1 MTTLPTVMT
10 ASGLQPQAPSSL
22 LSQLLAA
29 VSTLNPGYTANLP
42 GILIE
47 DISSTDVAAIVLMD
61 SFRVELLNSITPY
74 GANDFLLNQ
83 LGQVYGVPLSAATVT
98 SVDVVFSGPPAYTI
112 PAGFIVSDGTYQY
125 AIQAPG
131 AIIGTAG
138 VSLPVSAFA
147 TTPGS
152 WAVLAGTVTQL
163 VTSIPTGYNVS
174 VSNPFAGTPAV
185 GAESDTDYR
194 TRVLQAGLAA
204 SQGMPSY
211 VKTIVENVPG
221 VQPRLVSMVQGA
233 SGQGGW
239 EVIVGGGDA
248 YQVAFAILRG
258 VLDVSTLVGSS
269 MVVDNISNANP
280 GVITTVL
287 NHGYANG
294 QAAIVQGVLGMY
306 QINSLPLTVTV
317 IDEKNFSCG
326 IDTTMFSMYTS
337 GGVLTPN
344 LRNNFVSI
352 VDYPDTY
359 QVVFVNP
366 PQQSVAISVTYNT
379 LMINFT
385 SGAAVQQLG
394 NPALVDYVNGIFV
407 GQPMNLYELQ
417 TTFQTAVASV
427 IPPPLLTRMEFAV
440 SINGVGVAPTAGTG
454 IIAGDPESYFLTNST
469 LVTIEE
475 G

>member
-10 ASGLQPQAPSSL
+10 ASGLQPQAPAAIRD
-22 LSQLLAA
+22 QILAGA
-29 VSTLNPGYTANLP
+29 VALNRGLTANLP

-47 DISSTDVAAIVLMD
+47 DILSTDTPAVVLCD
-61 SFRVELLNSITPY
+61 SFRVELLNSITPF
-74 GANDFLLNQ
+74 GANDFLDNQ
-83 LGQVYGVPLSAATVT
+83 LGQIYGVPLSAATVT
-98 SVDVVFSGPPAYTI
+98 SVAVVFSGPPGYTI
-112 PAGFIVSDGTYQY
+112 PVGFIIGDGTYQY
-125 AIQAPG
+125 SIQAPG
-131 AIIGTAG
+131 AIIGSAG
-138 VSLPVSAFA
+138 VSLQVSAFA
-147 TTPGS
+147 TVSGS
-152 WAVLAGTVTQL
+152 WAILPGTVTQL
-163 VTSIPTGYNVS
+163 VTSIPTGFSVS
-174 VSNPFAGTPAV
+174 VSNPFAGTPAI
-185 GAESDTDYR
+185 GAENDTDYR

-211 VKTIVENVPG
+211 VKTLVENVPG
-221 VQPRLVSMVQGA
+221 VQPRLVSMIQGA

-248 YQVAFAILRG
+248 YQVAFAIHRG

-269 MVVDNISNANP
+269 MVVDNITNANP

-287 NHGYANG
+287 NHGYVTG
-294 QAAIVQGVLGMY
+294 QAALVQGVLGMS
-306 QINSLPLTVTV
+306 QINSVPLTVTV

-326 IDTTMFSMYTS
+326 VDTTMFSMYTS

-359 QVVFVNP
+359 QIVFVSP
-366 PQQSVAISVTYNT
+366 PQQSVAIVVTYNT
-379 LMINFT
+379 LMPNFT

-394 NPALVDYVNGIFV
+394 NPALVDYVNAISV
-407 GQPMNLYELQ
+407 GQPMNLYEIQ

-427 IPPPLLTRMEFAV
+427 IPPALLTRISPAV
-440 SINGVGVAPTAGTG
+440 SINGIGVAPSPGTG
-454 IIAGDPESYFLTNST
+454 IIAGDSESYFLTNST
-469 LVTIEE
+469 LVTIEQ